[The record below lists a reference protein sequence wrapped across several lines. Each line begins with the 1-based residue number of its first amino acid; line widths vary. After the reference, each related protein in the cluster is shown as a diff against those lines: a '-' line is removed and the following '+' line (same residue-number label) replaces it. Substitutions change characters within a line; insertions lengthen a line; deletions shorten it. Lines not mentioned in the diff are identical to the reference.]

1 LEEILYLIYSTVN
14 HNFSGLAERPTRHQD
29 LSEFFQTST
38 DEQGDELRDE
48 LRDERRDEV
57 RDEQR
62 DELRDEQRD
71 ELRDELSNEQRD
83 ELRDELSND
92 QRDELSSLMTLL
104 QDKNRQGGIVGLFET
119 ISKLHADTGNNFSVT
134 RHLQQDETGQLEEDD
149 ENSKKPGMSY
159 WTTWTINT

>member
-1 LEEILYLIYSTVN
+1 MYYTVH

-38 DEQGDELRDE
+38 ERGDELRDE
-48 LRDERRDEV
+48 LRDEV
-57 RDEQR
+57 REELR

-71 ELRDELSNEQRD
+71 ELSN
-83 ELRDELSND
+83 
-92 QRDELSSLMTLL
+92 LMTLL

-159 WTTWTINT
+159 WTTWSTNT